1 MIRADAATV
10 AFNGTRL
17 QLARYRAG
25 LTMRELAARA
35 DLSHAMISQYET
47 GKGTPTRPVLA
58 RLAMA
63 TGVSTQFFTAAR
75 PISVGGL
82 EGTHFRSLRST
93 SKAARTAAWSWTE
106 ITLDLADALEEY
118 VRLPEA
124 DVPQVP
130 VAPDAQVE
138 ELEQAAQHVRKHW
151 QLPDG
156 PVGHLVRNLEAHGVL
171 VARLPVADQGI
182 DAYSHRQGDRPVVIL
197 GTDKADAA
205 RSRFDAAHELGHL
218 VCHLEADPGST
229 QEQQAHAFAAELL
242 MPRIAMLEVLP
253 RRFSLRAY
261 AQLKQTWGVS
271 VAALLYRAR
280 QLQVLSD
287 ASYRRA
293 VIGLNRSYGRRI
305 EPFPLPRHEHPTLL
319 AKALAVADVTVEDIA
334 ATVALPVDDVT
345 AVLGPAALRPQVH
358 P

>member
-1 MIRADAATV
+1 MTRADAATV
-10 AFNGTRL
+10 AFTGARL

-47 GKGTPTRPVLA
+47 GKGTPTRAVLA
-58 RLAMA
+58 RLAVA
-63 TGVSTQFFTAAR
+63 TGVSAQFFTAPR
-75 PISVGGL
+75 PISIGGL

-93 SKAARTAAWSWTE
+93 SKAARTTAWSWTE
-106 ITLDLADALEEY
+106 TVLDLADALEEH
-118 VRLPEA
+118 VRLPEP

-130 VAPDAQVE
+130 VAPDARVE
-138 ELEQAAQHVRKHW
+138 ELEHAAQLVRRHW

-171 VARLPVADQGI
+171 VACLPVADQGI
-182 DAYSHRQGDRPVVIL
+182 DAYSHRQGDRPVIIL

-242 MPRIAMLEVLP
+242 MPRTAMLQVLP
-253 RRFSLRAY
+253 HRFSLPAY
-261 AQLKQTWGVS
+261 ARLKHTWGVS
-271 VAALLYRAR
+271 LAALLYRAR

-293 VIGLNRSYGRRI
+293 VIGLNQSYGRRV
-305 EPFPLPRHEHPTLL
+305 EPFPLPRHEQPALL
-319 AKALAVADVTVEDIA
+319 AKALTVAEVSVEDLA
-334 ATVALPVDDVT
+334 AAVALPVDDVT
-345 AVLGPAALRPQVH
+345 AVLGPAALKPQVQL
-358 P
+358 

>member
-1 MIRADAATV
+1 MTRAESATV
-10 AFNGTRL
+10 AFTGARL

-47 GKGTPTRPVLA
+47 GKGIPTPAVLA
-58 RLAMA
+58 RLAIA
-63 TGVSTQFFTAAR
+63 TGVPAPFFAAAR
-75 PISVGGL
+75 RISVGGL
-82 EGTHFRSLRST
+82 DGTHFRSLRST
-93 SKAARTAAWSWTE
+93 SKAARTTAWSWTE
-106 ITLDLADALEEY
+106 TVLDVADALEEY
-118 VRLPEA
+118 VRLPEP

-130 VAPDAQVE
+130 VAPDADVE
-138 ELEQAAQHVRKHW
+138 ELENAAQHVREHW
-151 QLPDG
+151 SLPDG
-156 PVGHLVRNLEAHGVL
+156 PVGHLVRHLEAHGVL

-197 GTDKADAA
+197 GTDKADVA
-205 RSRFDAAHELGHL
+205 RSRFDTAHELGHL

-242 MPRIAMLEVLP
+242 MPRAAMLEVLP
-253 RRFSLRAY
+253 LRFSLSAY
-261 AQLKQTWGVS
+261 ARLKQTWGVS
-271 VAALLYRAR
+271 LAALLYRAR

-293 VIGLNRSYGRRI
+293 VISLNQSFGRRR
-305 EPFPLPRHEHPTLL
+305 EPFPLPRHEYPSLL
-319 AKALAVADVTVEDIA
+319 GKALTVAGVTAQDIA
-334 ATVALPVDDVT
+334 AAVALPVDDVV
-345 AVLGPAALRPQVH
+345 AVLGPAAFKPQVQ